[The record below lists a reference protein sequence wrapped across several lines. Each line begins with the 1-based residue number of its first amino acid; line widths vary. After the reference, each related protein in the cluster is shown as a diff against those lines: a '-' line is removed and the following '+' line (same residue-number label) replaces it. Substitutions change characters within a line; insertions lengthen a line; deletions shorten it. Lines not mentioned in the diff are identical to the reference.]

1 MRWFTSDL
9 HFGHANVIDYAGRPF
24 PDVGL
29 MNAALVTLWNTL
41 VAPDDEV
48 WVLGDLAM
56 GRIDESLPLA
66 GQLVGHKHLVLG
78 NHDRPFRD
86 RKGKEDWW
94 SERYLR
100 DGGFARLHRGVVDF
114 ELVGGVEVRLCHFP
128 YEGDSGDRDRYA
140 EERPVDDGRW
150 LLHGHVHEKWRQR
163 GRMINVGVDAWAG
176 QPVSEQRIVQLIEAG
191 ESDLDRLAWSWPS
204 RDSDDG

>member
-1 MRWFTSDL
+1 MI
-9 HFGHANVIDYAGRPF
+9 AYADRPF

-29 MNAALVTLWNTL
+29 MNAALVTLWNTV

-56 GRIDESLPLA
+56 GRIDESLPHA
-66 GQLVGHKHLVLG
+66 GQLVGRKHLVLG

-86 RKGKEDWW
+86 RTGNEDWW

-100 DGGFARLHRGVVDF
+100 DGGFGQLHPGVVDLK
-114 ELVGGVEVRLCHFP
+114 LVGGVEVRLCHFP
-128 YEGDSGDRDRYA
+128 YEGDSGDRDRYV

-176 QPVSEQRIVQLIEAG
+176 QPVSEERIAHLISAG
-191 ESDLDRLAWSWPS
+191 ESDLDRLDWTWPS
-204 RDSDDG
+204 QDQDGG